1 MPNDEIKRP
10 SPEEL
15 LEIANQEESS
25 AQKKGKLIIYLGYAP
40 GVGKTYTM
48 LSDAHLR
55 KKEGIDTVVGYAET
69 HNRIETEKLLG
80 GLEIIEPLIVDY
92 KGLKLKEVNFEKII
106 ERQPQ
111 LVVID
116 ELAHTNP
123 PDFKNAKRYQDVEEI
138 LNSGIDVYTA
148 INVQHI
154 ESFNDL
160 VYQITGVS
168 VKETVPDKFIEQAS
182 EIKLVDLT
190 PEELLKRLKEGK
202 VYVKDM
208 AESAVKKY
216 FRPGNLLALRQI
228 ALRVVADSVDDKM
241 RSYMK
246 QHAIA
251 GPWAVKEK
259 VLVGVFASPYAE
271 QLIRATYRFAT
282 EIEAQ
287 WIAIHVE
294 TQKNQ
299 NFTEQ
304 EKAWLKRAFNLVK
317 SLGGQIVWIKGDDV
331 TREIVNY
338 AKSQN
343 ITKIVIGKPRRF
355 NVFSPTIPEKLI
367 TQTEFI
373 DIYLIA
379 PQEKKFQDLIKKKKY
394 SFRNIKQFLYPS
406 TTIILATIL
415 GLILK
420 NYISHS
426 SLMVIFLA
434 ALVVNALMFEIFP
447 VIVSIM
453 LSILIFDFF
462 FIKPEYTFYIFDYD
476 YLVSFLAY
484 IVIVVFV
491 LILATKLERKIKLLN
506 ESHLREM
513 SLYELSNNLVRAT
526 TKEQVLSILINHIKK
541 LFNTDLVIFI
551 VDENNQLKV
560 GAKTK
565 GSEINPEMEGI
576 ANWSFVNKRNAGFGT
591 ETIANANALFIPMIT
606 TNGVFGVV
614 AINLKQINKT
624 LTIDQEVALDAIVHL
639 GAIALERLKYP
650 KRKI

>member
-15 LEIANQEESS
+15 LEIANQEENS
-25 AQKKGKLIIYLGYAP
+25 AQKKGKLTIYLGYAP

-106 ERQPQ
+106 ERKPQ

-154 ESFNDL
+154 ESLNDL
-160 VYQITGVS
+160 IYQITLVP

-190 PEELLKRLKEGK
+190 PEELLKRLKDGK

-208 AESAVKKY
+208 AEAAVKKY
-216 FRPGNLLALRQI
+216 FRSGNLLALRQI
-228 ALRVVADSVDDKM
+228 ALRVVADSVDEKM

-259 VLVGVFASPYAE
+259 VLVGIFASPYAE
-271 QLIRATYRFAT
+271 QLVRATYRFAT

-287 WIAIHVE
+287 WIAIHIE

-304 EKAWLKRAFNLVK
+304 EKAWLKKAFSLVR
-317 SLGGQIVWIKGDDV
+317 SLGGQIVWIKSDDV
-331 TREIVNY
+331 TTEIVNY

-343 ITKIVIGKPRRF
+343 VTKIVIGKPRK
-355 NVFSPTIPEKLI
+355 FSGFSQTIPEKLI

-373 DIYLIA
+373 DVYLIA
-379 PQEKKFQDLIKKKKY
+379 SKEKKPQALLKKKKY
-394 SFRNIKQFLYPS
+394 NFRNIKQFFYSPA
-406 TTIILATIL
+406 TIILATIL
-415 GLILK
+415 GLILR
-420 NYISHS
+420 NYINYS
-426 SLMVIFLA
+426 SLMAIFLA
-434 ALVVNALMFEIFP
+434 ALVVNALIFEIFP

-462 FIKPEYTFYIFDYD
+462 FIKPVYTFYIADLN
-476 YLVSFLAY
+476 YLASFLVYAV
-484 IVIVVFV
+484 VIVFV
-491 LILATKLERKIKLLN
+491 SILATKLKTKIKLLK

-513 SLYELSNNLVRAT
+513 SLYELSNNLVMAT

-541 LFNTDLVIFI
+541 LFNTESAIFI
-551 VDENNQLKV
+551 VDENNRLKID
-560 GAKTK
+560 AKTK
-565 GSEINPEMEGI
+565 DFEINSEVEGI
-576 ANWSFVNKRNAGFGT
+576 ANWSFVNKKDAGFGT
-591 ETIANANALFIPMIT
+591 EAIANASALFMPMIT
-606 TNGVFGVV
+606 TSGVFGVV
-614 AINLKQINKT
+614 AISLKQINKT
-624 LTIDQEVALDAIVHL
+624 LTIDQKVALDAIVHL
-639 GAIALERLKYP
+639 GAIALERLK
-650 KRKI
+650 